1 MKIGIQ
7 ITSDSGSH
15 KLTATLV
22 DNSSATAFYN
32 ILKKAPV
39 TIKMSDYSNFEKYGP
54 IGTSLPRND
63 TQITTTAGDIILYQG
78 NQIAVY
84 YDTNSWN
91 FTRLGKVDGVTQA
104 ELKRILGK
112 GDVTAVF
119 SVMEQNEMLLKKI
132 ILILEALLM
141 TAFVMAEEKP
151 MKKNADTIRLNSG
164 FNMRRTQE
172 RASRVFDKQKL
183 ADTIQLNSGFEMPV
197 LGLGTWTLTGETC
210 ENAVYVALKSG
221 YRLIDTAKY
230 YGNERE
236 VGNAIR
242 RAIKDGICKREEI
255 FVTTKLVPWSNNPDL
270 DIDDSL
276 KQLGL
281 SYIDLCL
288 LHQHG
293 SDSGDDAVYKAMIRA
308 AKDGKIRSI
317 GISNFYTE
325 KTVSHFINDFEI
337 PPAVIQ
343 NENHLKYQNNS
354 LRDWADKK
362 GIYIESYYPFGGRGH
377 TKEHLQNE
385 TVLEIARAH
394 GKSAAQI
401 IVRWHLQSG
410 YITIP
415 GSSNPAHIAE
425 NFDVWDFELTE
436 NEMKK
441 LNALDTGR
449 RYENW

>member
-1 MKIGIQ
+1 
-7 ITSDSGSH
+7 
-15 KLTATLV
+15 
-22 DNSSATAFYN
+22 
-32 ILKKAPV
+32 
-39 TIKMSDYSNFEKYGP
+39 
-54 IGTSLPRND
+54 
-63 TQITTTAGDIILYQG
+63 
-78 NQIAVY
+78 
-84 YDTNSWN
+84 
-91 FTRLGKVDGVTQA
+91 
-104 ELKRILGK
+104 
-112 GDVTAVF
+112 
-119 SVMEQNEMLLKKI
+119 MLLKKLF
-132 ILILEALLM
+132 LIFAVLLM
-141 TAFVMAEEKP
+141 TDLITAKENRTVK
-151 MKKNADTIRLNSG
+151 LNSG
-164 FNMRRTQE
+164 Y
-172 RASRVFDKQKL
+172 
-183 ADTIQLNSGFEMPV
+183 EMPT
-197 LGLGTWTLTGETC
+197 LGLGTWTLTGASC
-210 ENAVYVALKSG
+210 ENAVYAALKSG

-230 YGNERE
+230 YGNESE

-255 FVTTKLVPWSNNPDL
+255 FVTTKLVPWSNNPDR

-293 SDSGDDAVYKAMIRA
+293 SASGDDEVYKAMIRA
-308 AKDGKIRSI
+308 VKDGKIRSI

-325 KTVSHFINDFEI
+325 KTVSHFFIKDFEI

-354 LRDWADKK
+354 LRDWAAKK

-401 IVRWHLQSG
+401 IVRWHLQSS
-410 YITIP
+410 YIAIP

>member
-1 MKIGIQ
+1 MK
-7 ITSDSGSH
+7 
-15 KLTATLV
+15 KL
-22 DNSSATAFYN
+22 
-32 ILKKAPV
+32 
-39 TIKMSDYSNFEKYGP
+39 
-54 IGTSLPRND
+54 
-63 TQITTTAGDIILYQG
+63 
-78 NQIAVY
+78 
-84 YDTNSWN
+84 
-91 FTRLGKVDGVTQA
+91 
-104 ELKRILGK
+104 
-112 GDVTAVF
+112 
-119 SVMEQNEMLLKKI
+119 

-141 TAFVMAEEKP
+141 TAFVMAEEKS
-151 MKKNADTIRLNSG
+151 MGKFATNIELNSG
-164 FNMRRTQE
+164 Y
-172 RASRVFDKQKL
+172 
-183 ADTIQLNSGFEMPV
+183 EMPI

-210 ENAVYVALKSG
+210 ENAVYAALKSG
-221 YRLIDTAKY
+221 FRLIDTAKY

-293 SDSGDDAVYKAMIRA
+293 SASGDDAVYKAMIRA
-308 AKDGKIRSI
+308 VKDGKIRSI

-325 KTVSHFINDFEI
+325 KTVSHFLNDFEI

-354 LRDWADKK
+354 LRDWAAKK
-362 GIYIESYYPFGGRGH
+362 GIYIESYYPRGH
-377 TKEHLQNE
+377 TKEHLQYE

-410 YITIP
+410 YIAIP
-415 GSSNPAHIAE
+415 GSSNPSHIAE
-425 NFDVWDFELTE
+425 NFDVWDFELTV

>member
-1 MKIGIQ
+1 M
-7 ITSDSGSH
+7 
-15 KLTATLV
+15 
-22 DNSSATAFYN
+22 
-32 ILKKAPV
+32 
-39 TIKMSDYSNFEKYGP
+39 
-54 IGTSLPRND
+54 
-63 TQITTTAGDIILYQG
+63 
-78 NQIAVY
+78 
-84 YDTNSWN
+84 
-91 FTRLGKVDGVTQA
+91 
-104 ELKRILGK
+104 
-112 GDVTAVF
+112 
-119 SVMEQNEMLLKKI
+119 KKI

-141 TAFVMAEEKP
+141 TAFVMAEENRSVK
-151 MKKNADTIRLNSG
+151 LNSG
-164 FNMRRTQE
+164 Y
-172 RASRVFDKQKL
+172 D
-183 ADTIQLNSGFEMPV
+183 MPV

-210 ENAVYVALKSG
+210 ENAVYAALKSG

-242 RAIKDGICKREEI
+242 RAIKDG
-255 FVTTKLVPWSNNPDL
+255 
-270 DIDDSL
+270 
-276 KQLGL
+276 
-281 SYIDLCL
+281 
-288 LHQHG
+288 
-293 SDSGDDAVYKAMIRA
+293 
-308 AKDGKIRSI
+308 KIRSI
-317 GISNFYTE
+317 GISNFYTG

-354 LRDWADKK
+354 LREWAAKK

-377 TKEHLQNE
+377 TKEHLQHE

-441 LNALDTGR
+441 LNALNTGR

>member
-1 MKIGIQ
+1 
-7 ITSDSGSH
+7 
-15 KLTATLV
+15 
-22 DNSSATAFYN
+22 
-32 ILKKAPV
+32 
-39 TIKMSDYSNFEKYGP
+39 
-54 IGTSLPRND
+54 
-63 TQITTTAGDIILYQG
+63 
-78 NQIAVY
+78 
-84 YDTNSWN
+84 
-91 FTRLGKVDGVTQA
+91 
-104 ELKRILGK
+104 
-112 GDVTAVF
+112 
-119 SVMEQNEMLLKKI
+119 MLLKKLF
-132 ILILEALLM
+132 LIFVVLLM
-141 TAFVMAEEKP
+141 TDLIAAKENQTVK
-151 MKKNADTIRLNSG
+151 LNSG
-164 FNMRRTQE
+164 Y
-172 RASRVFDKQKL
+172 
-183 ADTIQLNSGFEMPV
+183 EMPT

-210 ENAVYVALKSG
+210 ENAVYTALKSG

-242 RAIKDGICKREEI
+242 RATKDGICKREEI
-255 FVTTKLVPWSNNPDL
+255 FITTKLVPWSNNPDR

-293 SDSGDDAVYKAMIRA
+293 SASGDDAVYKAMIRA
-308 AKDGKIRSI
+308 VKDGKIRSI

-325 KTVSHFINDFEI
+325 KTVSHFIKDFEI

-354 LRDWADKK
+354 LRDWAAKK

-385 TVLEIARAH
+385 TVVEIARAH